1 MPSNIRAFV
10 QWKDPTVFAGEET
23 SFQFHYVPEYSIMTE
38 MGSENE
44 RKEGGYTVEGQYA
57 RTLAYTVASLGVGAY
72 VAWRVTWWV
81 AGKVF

>member
-1 MPSNIRAFV
+1 
-10 QWKDPTVFAGEET
+10 
-23 SFQFHYVPEYSIMTE
+23 MTE